1 LGFAYPVL
9 RDLARIENLWTRLN
23 LSPMGCGSTN
33 GSRLRQGR
41 EGMAELLGF
50 DGLISH
56 ARDAMWQADLF
67 IEISALLSAS
77 SISLSR
83 LAEDLQVFSS
93 QEFALVEL
101 DDCHARASKIM
112 PQKKNPFALTHIR
125 SVANKLIGLTAS
137 VAASVRTPTGQPDN
151 RTLIYG
157 ELPEAIESVG
167 HSAALLAE
175 VLKSMTFNQARGEAL
190 VASGWV
196 MATDL
201 AEMLVIEYGVD
212 FRSAHQLLA
221 KLASDYPRKSLL
233 DLDRQAL
240 IALAEKQLGGKIR
253 LTEQQWASSLDVN
266 AALQA
271 RSESGGAAAVSM
283 MKMLADCRQQL
294 GAFSDK
300 VQARKNLFSSREQ
313 ALLQQVSQLIR
324 PAEAAN
330 HD

>member
-1 LGFAYPVL
+1 
-9 RDLARIENLWTRLN
+9 
-23 LSPMGCGSTN
+23 
-33 GSRLRQGR
+33 
-41 EGMAELLGF
+41 
-50 DGLISH
+50 
-56 ARDAMWQADLF
+56 
-67 IEISALLSAS
+67 
-77 SISLSR
+77 
-83 LAEDLQVFSS
+83 
-93 QEFALVEL
+93 
-101 DDCHARASKIM
+101 
-112 PQKKNPFALTHIR
+112 
-125 SVANKLIGLTAS
+125 
-137 VAASVRTPTGQPDN
+137 
-151 RTLIYG
+151 
-157 ELPEAIESVG
+157 
-167 HSAALLAE
+167 
-175 VLKSMTFNQARGEAL
+175 
-190 VASGWV
+190 